1 MVPVII
7 LQINHLST
15 EEKKISNAFINM
27 QSRDFEMIL
36 RYVK

>member
-27 QSRDFEMIL
+27 QIHVIL
-36 RYVK
+36 KWY